1 MPAGRLTPARH
12 WLLLPL
18 LGAAALLAVSEFL
31 TLYEIRAITAVPDGG
46 TDTGGSHH
54 GYALLVVGIA
64 LAAMAWGAVIGGS
77 GPAKLGVVVL
87 TAAALFVVV
96 AIDVPDVNDEGVIGE
111 RYEQAEARPQI
122 GFYLETAGVALALIG
137 TAGLFLTP
145 PARRVPRQVGE
156 VPAG

>member
-1 MPAGRLTPARH
+1 
-12 WLLLPL
+12 
-18 LGAAALLAVSEFL
+18 
-31 TLYEIRAITAVPDGG
+31 
-46 TDTGGSHH
+46 
-54 GYALLVVGIA
+54 VVGIA

-77 GPAKLGVVVL
+77 APAKLGVVVL

-96 AIDVPDVNDEGVIGE
+96 AIDTPDVNDEGVIGE